1 MGEATKNVKKSEIY
15 VDDTSFMGLG
25 GCLGGCM
32 VGVWLVWGLKFVIV
46 RGDCDGMW

>member
-1 MGEATKNVKKSEIY
+1 MTKAPKMTKKSEIY

-25 GCLGGCM
+25 GCLGDFM
-32 VGVWLVWGLKFVIV
+32 VGMWGVWGLKFVIV